1 MAGAATGIAAGT
13 SDRWFVSGTTAG
25 TAVAAIAAV
34 AAGMAAIVISA
45 CVAATLLF
53 LCHDFGLVSGFKN
66 GFLQFLCI
74 GFLYIVKN
82 GHFGGGQIVV
92 HILHPFFVG
101 KRVLNL
107 VFAGCAGAVGLEGHL
122 FVVFAVLRL

>member
-1 MAGAATGIAAGT
+1 MAVVISLCAVVISLCAVVISAG
-13 SDRWFVSGTTAG
+13 
-25 TAVAAIAAV
+25 VAAIAAV
-34 AAGMAAIVISA
+34 AAGMTAVVTVTARMST
-45 CVAATLLF
+45 TLLF
-53 LCHDFGLVSGFKN
+53 LRHDFGLVSGFKN
-66 GFLQFLCI
+66 GFLQFLRI

-92 HILHPFFVG
+92 HILHTFFVG